1 MYIVSNKAK
10 GRISKPWFQEKKKF
24 PKTKISPPPLVWG
37 KEMLSEVKNIRFW
50 TTLRTL
56 FSSNNRFEIHSFA
69 LLPTMIKYRFHT
81 S

>member
-1 MYIVSNKAK
+1 
-10 GRISKPWFQEKKKF
+10 
-24 PKTKISPPPLVWG
+24 
-37 KEMLSEVKNIRFW
+37 MLSEVKNIRFW

-56 FSSNNRFEIHSFA
+56 FSSNNRFEIYPFA